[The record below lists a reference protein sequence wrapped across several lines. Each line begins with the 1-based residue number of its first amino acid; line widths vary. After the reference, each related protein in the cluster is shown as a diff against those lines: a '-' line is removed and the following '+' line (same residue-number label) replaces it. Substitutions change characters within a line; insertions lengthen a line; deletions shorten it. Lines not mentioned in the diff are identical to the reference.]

1 MIRRILLAS
10 AGAIALSGAAFAA
23 DLHAPPPPPPPYV
36 PLPWTGFYVGLNAG
50 YEWSNNVSVNSSGT
64 PLYFDPVADATGVFE
79 TALTGV
85 GTANL
90 PVKNNG
96 FIGGGQIGYNFQFAN
111 NTVASA
117 EADIQGIAGSTST
130 ATRATF
136 TPILGTPGSYTTA
149 VGVSNKLDYFGTLRG
164 RYGYLFTPSL
174 LAYGTGGFAW
184 GGTSTR
190 VGFVSS
196 DTFGDPTVF
205 GSSRLSTTSVGWTAG
220 GGLEWMFAPNWTAK
234 VEYLYYEL
242 SKQTSSFGYLTQNFV
257 GGTIGGSA
265 ALTHFTIQPK
275 GSIVRV
281 GVNYLFNWGT
291 PPAVVAKY

>member
-50 YEWSNNVSVNSSGT
+50 YEWSNNVSVNSSGSS
-64 PLYFDPVADATGVFE
+64 LIADPVGDATGAYE
-79 TALTGV
+79 SALVGV

-117 EADIQGIAGSTST
+117 EADIEGIAGASSTV
-130 ATRATF
+130 TRATF
-136 TPILGTPGSYTTA
+136 TPVPGFADSYTTA

-174 LAYGTGGFAW
+174 LVYGTGGFAW
-184 GGTSTR
+184 GGTSTSA
-190 VGFVSS
+190 GFVAS
-196 DTFGDPTVF
+196 DALGLPTVF

-242 SKQTSSFGYLTQNFV
+242 SKQTSSFGYLTQNFPT
-257 GGTIGGSA
+257 GTFGSS

>member
-50 YEWSNNVSVNSSGT
+50 YEWSNNVSVNSSGSS
-64 PLYFDPVADATGVFE
+64 LIADPVGDPTGAYE
-79 TALTGV
+79 SALVGV

-117 EADIQGIAGSTST
+117 EADIEGIAGSTST

-136 TPILGTPGSYTTA
+136 TPVPGFADSYTTA

-174 LAYGTGGFAW
+174 LVYGTGGFAW
-184 GGTSTR
+184 GGTSTS
-190 VGFVSS
+190 VGFVAS
-196 DTFGDPTVF
+196 DALGFPTVY

-242 SKQTSSFGYLTQNFV
+242 SKQTSSFGYLTQNFPT
-257 GGTIGGSA
+257 GTFGSS

-291 PPAVVAKY
+291 PSAVVAKY

>member
-10 AGAIALSGAAFAA
+10 AGAIALTGAAVAA
-23 DLHAPPPPPPPYV
+23 DLHVPPPPPPPYV

-64 PLYFDPVADATGVFE
+64 PLYFDPVSDPTGVFE

-85 GTANL
+85 GTANV

-111 NTVASA
+111 NTVAGA
-117 EADIQGIAGSTST
+117 EADIEGIAGSTST

-136 TPILGTPGSYTTA
+136 TPVLGLADSYTTA

-174 LAYGTGGFAW
+174 LVYGTGGFAW
-184 GGTSTR
+184 GGTSTS
-190 VGFVSS
+190 VGFVAS
-196 DTFGDPTVF
+196 DALGFPTVY

-242 SKQTSSFGYLTQNFV
+242 SKQTSSFGYLTQNFPA
-257 GGTIGGSA
+257 GTFGGSA

>member
-1 MIRRILLAS
+1 VA
-10 AGAIALSGAAFAA
+10 
-23 DLHAPPPPPPPYV
+23 
-36 PLPWTGFYVGLNAG
+36 LPWTGFYVGLNAG
-50 YEWSNNVSVNSSGT
+50 YEWSNNVSVNSSGSS
-64 PLYFDPVADATGVFE
+64 LIADPVGDTTGAYE
-79 TALTGV
+79 SALVGV

-117 EADIQGIAGSTST
+117 EADIEGIAGSTST

-136 TPILGTPGSYTTA
+136 TPVPGFADSYTTA

-174 LAYGTGGFAW
+174 LVYGTGGFAW
-184 GGTSTR
+184 GGTSTS
-190 VGFVSS
+190 VGFVAS
-196 DTFGDPTVF
+196 DALGFPTVY

-242 SKQTSSFGYLTQNFV
+242 SKQTSSFGYLTQNFPT
-257 GGTIGGSA
+257 GTFGSSA
-265 ALTHFTIQPK
+265 FTHFTIQPK